1 MTDNGSGFR
10 SRRYAQAVRRLKIK
24 HLRTKPYTLKTNG
37 KADRFVQTSLRER
50 AYARAYSPSEERAA
64 ELPIWLRR
72 YNCRRP
78 HGSIDAKPPIT
89 RLTLSQDNVSRLHS

>member
-37 KADRFVQTSLRER
+37 KADRFVQTSLREW
-50 AYARAYSPSEERAA
+50 AYSPSEERAA
-64 ELPIWLRR
+64 ELPIWLPR

-89 RLTLSQDNVSRLHS
+89 RLTLSQGNVSRLHS

>member
-37 KADRFVQTSLRER
+37 KADRFVQTSLREW

-64 ELPIWLRR
+64 ELPIWL
-72 YNCRRP
+72 P
-78 HGSIDAKPPIT
+78 ATTAVALMAVIDAKPPIT
-89 RLTLSQDNVSRLHS
+89 RLTVWLHS